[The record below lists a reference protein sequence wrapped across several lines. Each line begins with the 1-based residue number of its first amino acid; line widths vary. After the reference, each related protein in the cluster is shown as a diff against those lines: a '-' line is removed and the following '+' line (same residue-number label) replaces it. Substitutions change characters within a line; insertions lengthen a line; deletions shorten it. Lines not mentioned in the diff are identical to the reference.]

1 VSTPR
6 VSILL
11 PAFDAEDTLPACLRS
26 IERQTERTWEC
37 IVVDDGS
44 RDGTRACAEGFA
56 RRDQRFRIIA
66 VPHGGLV
73 AALNVGL
80 TACRAPLIAR
90 MDADDLMHRERL
102 ALQLAALAATPRLAA
117 VGSHVRLFPRAGLRV
132 GLRRYE
138 RWLNSIDSPSR
149 LRTEAFVECPIVHP
163 TLMVRTEVLRYFR
176 YRDAGWPEDYDLVLR
191 LLARG
196 CDIGIVPRRLLSWRD
211 RPGCLTRTAAQYG
224 RERFPVCKASF
235 LAEQFLAAGDEYVL
249 WGYGETGRSI
259 RRALLRHGKRP
270 SHVVEVHP
278 RRLGQR
284 IDGAP
289 VIGVDE
295 LLQRPRTPIVASV
308 AGERP
313 RRLIR
318 HALEG
323 AGLRETRDFICVA

>member
-1 VSTPR
+1 MSTLR

-11 PAFDAEDTLPACLRS
+11 PAFDAEETLPACLRS
-26 IERQTERTWEC
+26 IERQTERAWEC
-37 IVVDDGS
+37 VVVDDGS
-44 RDGTRACAEGFA
+44 RDGTRACAESFA
-56 RRDQRFRIIA
+56 RRDRRFRVVV

-73 AALNVGL
+73 AALNVGVS
-80 TACRAPLIAR
+80 ACRAPLIAR
-90 MDADDLMHRERL
+90 VDADDVMHRERL
-102 ALQLAALAATPRLAA
+102 ALQLEALAATPRLAA
-117 VGSHVRLFPRAGLRV
+117 VGAHVRLFPRAGLRP

-138 RWLNSIDSPSR
+138 RWLNGIDSPER
-149 LRTEAFVECPIVHP
+149 VRAEAFVECPVVHP
-163 TLMVRTEVLRYFR
+163 TLVIRSEVLRYFR

-196 CDIGIVPRRLLSWRD
+196 RDIGVVPRRLVSWRD
-211 RPGCLTRTAAQYG
+211 RPGRLTRTAPSYR
-224 RERFPVCKASF
+224 RERFPLCKASF
-235 LAEQFLAAGDEYVL
+235 LAEHFLAAREEYVL
-249 WGYGETGRSI
+249 WGYGETGRII

-289 VIGVDE
+289 VIGIDE
-295 LLQRPRTPIVASV
+295 LLARRHTPIVASV

-318 HALEG
+318 HALAG
-323 AGLRETRDFICVA
+323 AGLRETHDFVCVA